1 MQSGAVWSGYKT
13 FNNTQFGGNFGTEF
27 FLPSNQNSS
36 TSTHQINVAGTWSNT
51 ATANYYLHTAVMDF
65 SSTVTYV
72 GTVDLSLETD
82 LKTPLLASSGV
93 TVSGT
98 VSRTEISGG
107 GLQVVSTTSNF
118 VKMQRYTS
126 SQAASVVMLD
136 VGGSIEATGNITAN
150 ASDIRLKDIK
160 GLITNPLS
168 KVKQLNGIV
177 FNWNEIANKYA
188 NHDMERDHVG
198 LIAQDVQKVLPEVVT
213 TSAIGK
219 HDGKE
224 YLTIWY
230 EKLVP
235 LLVESIKE
243 LSEKVDKLEEKNK
256 ELENGN

>member
-1 MQSGAVWSGYKT
+1 M
-13 FNNTQFGGNFGTEF
+13 
-27 FLPSNQNSS
+27 
-36 TSTHQINVAGTWSNT
+36 
-51 ATANYYLHTAVMDF
+51 
-65 SSTVTYV
+65 
-72 GTVDLSLETD
+72 
-82 LKTPLLASSGV
+82 
-93 TVSGT
+93 
-98 VSRTEISGG
+98 SGG
-107 GLQVVSTTSNF
+107 GFQVVSTTSNF
-118 VKMQRYTS
+118 VKMQRYSS

-150 ASDIRLKDIK
+150 ASDKRLKDIK

-168 KVKQLNGIV
+168 KLKQLNGVV

-219 HDGKE
+219 NEGKE

-230 EKLVP
+230 DKLIP

-243 LSEKVDKLEEKNK
+243 LSEKVEKLEEKNK